1 MKNLIV
7 TKLSENVDLKVVVA
21 KDAYTISNIKQSGNV
36 SRRNIKQKT
45 YADGRTFK

>member
-36 SRRNIKQKT
+36 SRRNNKKKNL
-45 YADGRTFK
+45 RRWRSF

>member
-36 SRRNIKQKT
+36 SRRNNKKKKL
-45 YADGRTFK
+45 RKWKNF

>member
-1 MKNLIV
+1 LKNLIV

-36 SRRNIKQKT
+36 SRRNNKKKKL
-45 YADGRTFK
+45 RKWKNF